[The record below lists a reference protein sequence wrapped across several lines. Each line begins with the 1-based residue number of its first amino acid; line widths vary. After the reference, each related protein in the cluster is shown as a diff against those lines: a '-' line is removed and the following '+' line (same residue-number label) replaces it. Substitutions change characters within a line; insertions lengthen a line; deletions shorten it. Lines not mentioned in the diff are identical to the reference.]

1 MKLEAIQILEY
12 WTHEKKKSVQIIDVM
27 EKKTRNKEKGHPKFV
42 KDVLMPS
49 LED

>member
-12 WTHEKKKSVQIIDVM
+12 WTHEKKKCSNYGCDG
-27 EKKTRNKEKGHPKFV
+27 KKKRNKEKGHPKFV